1 MKMTKH
7 SLTFILGMLT
17 LAAGTF
23 FSCAIENDIPYPI
36 VEANIES
43 MTVEGQRGADQ
54 NSSADAIINKN
65 ARTVTLYV
73 NDGVDLSNLKITS
86 LKITSG
92 AELLADSAACK
103 NYDKFPTTGFTSLD
117 SIPLSSDT
125 RMDFTN
131 PVTFTLRT
139 YQDYVWRVTVNQIIQ
154 RDIEVEGMT
163 DYVIDANSR
172 TVIVYVKDQ
181 ELTNLNVTKM
191 NLGGEYGT
199 VSPDPTTIKD
209 YSSPVKFNVRRSWEE
224 YSYEWTV
231 YVYPDNG
238 ETNSG
243 STDAFAMTTRAT
255 VNGKVQSGKT
265 PVVEYCKQ
273 DEASWNTVPAAN
285 VSVSG
290 NTFTATLTGLSPS
303 TTYKYRISV
312 DGTAGSEL
320 TFTTAAATPLEN
332 GSFDDWSSEAAVNGT
347 LWQPWSTSSFWDTG
361 NRGATTIAD
370 SNSIPTSET
379 CNGSGKAASLETR
392 WIVMKLAAGNI
403 FTGSYVRTDGTNGV
417 LSFGREFSSFPSKL
431 RINYKYTSATID
443 KIGEDALSYLKGQ
456 PDSCHIYIALTDWD
470 QPLEIRTRPSERQL
484 FDKNDSHVIA
494 YAEYISGNSDSQY
507 QQKDLVLDYRYTNRT
522 PKYILVVAS
531 ASKYG
536 DYFTGGVGSKLL
548 IDNFELV
555 YE

>member
-1 MKMTKH
+1 MTKH

-332 GSFDDWSSEAAVNGT
+332 GSFDDWSSEVATNGT

-361 NRGATTIAD
+361 NRGATSIAD
-370 SNSIPTSET
+370 SNSVPTSET
-379 CNGSGKAASLETR
+379 CNGTGKAASLETNK
-392 WIVMKLAAGNI
+392 IVMKLAAGNI

-548 IDNFELV
+548 IDNFELI
-555 YE
+555 YD

>member
-1 MKMTKH
+1 
-7 SLTFILGMLT
+7 MLT

>member
-1 MKMTKH
+1 
-7 SLTFILGMLT
+7 MLT

-332 GSFDDWSSEAAVNGT
+332 GSFDDWSSEVATNGT

-361 NRGATTIAD
+361 NRGATSIAD
-370 SNSIPTSET
+370 SNSVPTSET
-379 CNGSGKAASLETR
+379 CNGTGKAASLETK

-431 RINYKYTSATID
+431 RINYKCTSATID

-507 QQKDLVLDYRYTNRT
+507 QQKDLVLDYRYMNRT

-548 IDNFELV
+548 IDNFELI
-555 YE
+555 YD

>member
-1 MKMTKH
+1 
-7 SLTFILGMLT
+7 MLT

-92 AELLADSAACK
+92 AELLVDSAACK

-332 GSFDDWSSEAAVNGT
+332 GSFDDWSSEVATNGT

-361 NRGATTIAD
+361 NRGATSIAD
-370 SNSIPTSET
+370 SNSVPTSET
-379 CNGSGKAASLETR
+379 CNGTGKAASLETK

>member
-1 MKMTKH
+1 
-7 SLTFILGMLT
+7 MLT

-163 DYVIDANSR
+163 DYVIDTNSR

-332 GSFDDWSSEAAVNGT
+332 GSFDDWSSEVATNGT

-361 NRGATTIAD
+361 NRGATSIAD
-370 SNSIPTSET
+370 SNSVPTSET
-379 CNGSGKAASLETR
+379 CNGTGKAASLETK

-548 IDNFELV
+548 IDNFELI
-555 YE
+555 YD

>member
-1 MKMTKH
+1 
-7 SLTFILGMLT
+7 MLT

-332 GSFDDWSSEAAVNGT
+332 GSFDDWSSEVATNGT

-361 NRGATTIAD
+361 NRGATSIAD
-370 SNSIPTSET
+370 SNSVPTSET
-379 CNGSGKAASLETR
+379 CNGTGKAASLETK

-507 QQKDLVLDYRYTNRT
+507 QQKDLVLDYRYMNRT

-548 IDNFELV
+548 IDNFELI
-555 YE
+555 YD

>member
-332 GSFDDWSSEAAVNGT
+332 GSFDDWSSEVATNGT

-392 WIVMKLAAGNI
+392 WVVMKLAAGNI

-548 IDNFELV
+548 IDNFELI
-555 YE
+555 YD

>member
-1 MKMTKH
+1 
-7 SLTFILGMLT
+7 MLT

-73 NDGVDLSNLKITS
+73 NDGVDLSDLKITS

-392 WIVMKLAAGNI
+392 WVVMKLAAGNI

-548 IDNFELV
+548 IDNFELI

>member
-1 MKMTKH
+1 
-7 SLTFILGMLT
+7 MLT

-392 WIVMKLAAGNI
+392 WVVMKLAAGNI

>member
-1 MKMTKH
+1 
-7 SLTFILGMLT
+7 MLT

-54 NSSADAIINKN
+54 NFSADAIINKN

-199 VSPDPTTIKD
+199 VSPNPTTIKD

-392 WIVMKLAAGNI
+392 WVVMKLAAGNI

-548 IDNFELV
+548 IDNFELI